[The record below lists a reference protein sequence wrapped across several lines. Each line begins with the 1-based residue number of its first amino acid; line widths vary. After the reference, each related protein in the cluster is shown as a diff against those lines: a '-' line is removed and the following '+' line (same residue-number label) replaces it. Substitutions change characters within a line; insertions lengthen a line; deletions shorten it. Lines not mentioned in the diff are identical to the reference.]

1 MRALDSYGS
10 DLILQTVLTDPGGSG
25 SSFPCLCLADG
36 DAFKLFPVK
45 KKQSSVTLLT
55 IILTSLTCRGRIIL
69 GIALWLKFKLAN
81 NEYTV
86 QITVKYSF
94 L

>member
-1 MRALDSYGS
+1 MYVSFFFGINMRALDSYGS

-45 KKQSSVTLLT
+45 KKT
-55 IILTSLTCRGRIIL
+55 IFCYIV
-69 GIALWLKFKLAN
+69 N
-81 NEYTV
+81 NYLD
-86 QITVKYSF
+86 ITYM
-94 L
+94 

>member
-1 MRALDSYGS
+1 MRAFDSYVS

-36 DAFKLFPVK
+36 EAFKLFPVK
-45 KKQSSVTLLT
+45 KKQSSVTLST
-55 IILTSLTCRGRIIL
+55 IILTSVTCTGRIIL
-69 GIALWLKFKLAN
+69 GISLWLKFKLVN
-81 NEYTV
+81 NKYTV
-86 QITVKYSF
+86 QLTVKYSF